1 MQRLP
6 DFLMLDFCEWIKR
19 VILSKAQYSNIDMWD
34 LLFDEKYEKLLL
46 KKAYRN
52 IDKKKI
58 LLKKK
63 NKKIIK
69 KKAKEYCNKERKQK
83 NAYSNDNIKK
93 IINESIRMY
102 YESDEFQDLCY
113 SIRRLKEH
121 YSRDYLFHEFQRSF
135 THFGYFLIN
144 EMPRYFNE
152 INDYDEQHL
161 SPYTL
166 IDNLRYCYKDSLRND
181 QEKNPILEL
190 MVGSKAVEIEFLEW
204 IEQEKACFF
213 EGCC

>member
-19 VILSKAQYSNIDMWD
+19 VILSKAQYRNIDMWD
-34 LLFDEKYEKLLL
+34 LLFDEKYEMLLL
-46 KKAYRN
+46 
-52 IDKKKI
+52 
-58 LLKKK
+58 
-63 NKKIIK
+63 
-69 KKAKEYCNKERKQK
+69 KKAKEYCDKERKQK
-83 NAYSNDNIKK
+83 NAYFNNNIKK

-113 SIRRLKEH
+113 SIRPHKDH
-121 YSRDYLFHEFQRSF
+121 YSRDYLFHEFQSSF
-135 THFGYFLIN
+135 MHFGYFLIN

-166 IDNLRYCYKDSLRND
+166 IDNLRY
-181 QEKNPILEL
+181 
-190 MVGSKAVEIEFLEW
+190 
-204 IEQEKACFF
+204 
-213 EGCC
+213 